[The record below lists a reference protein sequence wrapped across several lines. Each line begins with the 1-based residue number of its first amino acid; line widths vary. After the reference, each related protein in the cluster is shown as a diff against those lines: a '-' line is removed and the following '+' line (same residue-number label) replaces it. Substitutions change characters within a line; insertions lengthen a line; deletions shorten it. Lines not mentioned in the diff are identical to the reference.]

1 MKTRILILCVII
13 AFAGNTFAQKDIAV
27 GERAPELVITDYIQN
42 VPLDKSVRNK
52 YILLEFWATWCAPC
66 LGAVPHLN
74 ELQDKYKNR
83 EDILVL
89 SMTYEESEK
98 VKKTLKRVNFK
109 TAVVS
114 DQTKKTLQN
123 FGVETKEG
131 ISVPRTVLIDNKGII
146 KWIGNPYYLTD
157 SIFDRFVN
165 GMSLIPEKKQ
175 LNEKVEA
182 KIQTENIETDIKDIA
197 NRLVI
202 DKQTKYSFSLIEST
216 KKENVKWSKILP
228 LRGRYIDVNNYCRS
242 ILSDIVAVP
251 EKQIII
257 PDSIKDKI
265 YNLFYKND
273 NIKDAKTCIED
284 VKANFLKA
292 LNLKE
297 RIEDRFS
304 DIYIL
309 TVQDKSKL
317 NISNDKSGNSHSGG
331 NDTHYTFSNTKIEY
345 VIKKLSEN
353 YQIIIKDKST
363 LSDNYDFIIG
373 RGSVDNL
380 IEELASYGLQLK
392 KVTEKTNFYIYEYTQ
407 W

>member
-1 MKTRILILCVII
+1 M
-13 AFAGNTFAQKDIAV
+13 
-27 GERAPELVITDYIQN
+27 
-42 VPLDKSVRNK
+42 
-52 YILLEFWATWCAPC
+52 
-66 LGAVPHLN
+66 
-74 ELQDKYKNR
+74 
-83 EDILVL
+83 
-89 SMTYEESEK
+89 
-98 VKKTLKRVNFK
+98 
-109 TAVVS
+109 
-114 DQTKKTLQN
+114 
-123 FGVETKEG
+123 
-131 ISVPRTVLIDNKGII
+131 
-146 KWIGNPYYLTD
+146 
-157 SIFDRFVN
+157 
-165 GMSLIPEKKQ
+165 
-175 LNEKVEA
+175 
-182 KIQTENIETDIKDIA
+182 
-197 NRLVI
+197 
-202 DKQTKYSFSLIEST
+202 
-216 KKENVKWSKILP
+216 
-228 LRGRYIDVNNYCRS
+228 
-242 ILSDIVAVP
+242 
-251 EKQIII
+251 
-257 PDSIKDKI
+257 
-265 YNLFYKND
+265 FYKND